1 MRERDQALLES
12 VRTHRD
18 RLGSAIAFGS
28 LGARRPLTSL
38 TRRLIAGMV
47 IAAIACA
54 ACVGVGFVGSIL
66 RANAAA
72 AQQQQQ
78 QQQQPD
84 DDIPATPGP
93 IDPADET
100 EDATAP

>member
-1 MRERDQALLES
+1 VNERDQALLES

-18 RLGSAIAFGS
+18 RLGAAIAFGS

-47 IAAIACA
+47 VAAIACA

-66 RANAAA
+66 AANAAA
-72 AQQQQQ
+72 AEQSQQS
-78 QQQQPD
+78 
-84 DDIPATPGP
+84 PAPAEPAAPTPAP
-93 IDPADET
+93 TT
-100 EDATAP
+100 EGSP

>member
-1 MRERDQALLES
+1 VRERDQALLES
-12 VRTHRD
+12 VRTHRE

-28 LGARRPLTSL
+28 LGARRPLTNL
-38 TRRLIAGMV
+38 TSRLIAGLV

-72 AQQQQQ
+72 AEEQQQE
-78 QQQQPD
+78 QQPSPTD
-84 DDIPATPGP
+84 VDETPA
-93 IDPADET
+93 PADDET
-100 EDATAP
+100 EGTAP

>member
-1 MRERDQALLES
+1 VRERDQALLES
-12 VRTHRD
+12 VRTHRE

-28 LGARRPLTSL
+28 LGARRPLTNL
-38 TRRLIAGMV
+38 TSRLIAGLV

-72 AQQQQQ
+72 AEEQRQQQEQQ
-78 QQQQPD
+78 S
-84 DDIPATPGP
+84 PAPEDETPA
-93 IDPADET
+93 PADET
-100 EDATAP
+100 EGTAP

>member
-18 RLGSAIAFGS
+18 RLGAAIAYGS
-28 LGARRPLTSL
+28 LGARQPLTSL
-38 TRRLIAGMV
+38 TRRLVAGMV

-66 RANAAA
+66 AGNAAA
-72 AQQQQQ
+72 AAEQS
-78 QQQQPD
+78 PTPTT
-84 DDIPATPGP
+84 PAVPTEGPSTP
-93 IDPADET
+93 
-100 EDATAP
+100 

>member
-18 RLGSAIAFGS
+18 RLGAAIAHGS
-28 LGARRPLTSL
+28 LGARRPVTSL

-47 IAAIACA
+47 VAAIAGA

-66 RANAAA
+66 AANAATTT
-72 AQQQQQ
+72 QVT
-78 QQQQPD
+78 
-84 DDIPATPGP
+84 PAP
-93 IDPADET
+93 
-100 EDATAP
+100 TAPAAETPDPTEGTTP

>member
-1 MRERDQALLES
+1 VRERDQALLES

-38 TRRLIAGMV
+38 TSRLIAGMV

-72 AQQQQQ
+72 AEEQRQQQEQQ
-78 QQQQPD
+78 QAPVD
-84 DDIPATPGP
+84 ETPVP
-93 IDPADET
+93 TDET
-100 EDATAP
+100 EGTAP

>member
-28 LGARRPLTSL
+28 LGARRPLASL
-38 TRRLIAGMV
+38 TSRLIAGMV

-72 AQQQQQ
+72 AEEQRQQQEQQ
-78 QQQQPD
+78 QAPVD
-84 DDIPATPGP
+84 ETPVP
-93 IDPADET
+93 TDET
-100 EDATAP
+100 EGTAP